1 LRRLLDDVI
10 EQGIPVLSMYAFST
24 ENWKRPDT
32 EVTALWGLMEEFFG
46 KYLDVCL
53 EKGVRIQCSGA
64 VNRIPPGPSGVLKR
78 AMEATRNL
86 KTLTANFCINYGS
99 RAEIVRA
106 CNHIIKKRSGGWF
119 RRLKGAI
126 QPVTEAE
133 LESELYT
140 AGLGDVDLLVRPGG
154 EYRISN
160 FLLWQCAYAE
170 LYFTEVYWPDFDSTE
185 LNRALEWFRSRQ
197 RRFGGIQEE
206 S

>member
-1 LRRLLDDVI
+1 MLDDVI
-10 EQGIPVLSMYAFST
+10 QEQIPILSLYAFST

-32 EVTALWGLMEEFFG
+32 EVSALWSLMEEFFV

-53 EKGVRIQCSGA
+53 EKGVRIVCSGA
-64 VNRIPPGPSGVLKR
+64 IGRIPPGPAGVLKK
-78 AMEATRNL
+78 AIKATEHC

-106 CNHIIKKRSGGWF
+106 CNRLLQKERGSLWKRWKHAIKP
-119 RRLKGAI
+119 I
-126 QPVTEAE
+126 TEKD

-140 AGLGDVDLLVRPGG
+140 ADLGDVDLLVRPGG
-154 EYRISN
+154 EFRISN

-185 LNRALEWFRSRQ
+185 LRRALQWYQGRQ
-197 RRFGGIQEE
+197 RRFGAV
-206 S
+206 